1 MKKLKNTLYGISA
14 LACTFAMS
22 GCTADDLSAGGG
34 NTLIEVTTQPSASGE
49 AESRTAIDPTD
60 YTSGQIG
67 INWLPTDRIGVY
79 GSNGTANAPFGN
91 QNTAESDKATFAG
104 TLASGESP
112 LYAYSPYTSTAGT
125 DPAAVKGTLGGTQ
138 RYNSATRQLEGDWKA
153 GTPQAGNSGK
163 FRFKNIFPFLRFAVN
178 ATGTDVASEQL
189 LSVSLQIEGARLH
202 GDFTCDLTR
211 GGATTCTPASDAAK
225 VVMEWS
231 DKPQL
236 AGGSTVYGYM
246 SCFPAAGLQGKT
258 ATVTVTTDKHIATF
272 TATMKADALE
282 ANYYY
287 TVPLSLALYAD
298 SWTLEENPDGKEENA
313 AWVSGLQ
320 SRLACA
326 NTVYAIAGQPFMH
339 KIRVPD
345 NPSFTT
351 SATSIAALPVKTGV
365 QRAYNLPEGL
375 TWNAERCLVQGTA
388 PAAGDYVYSVEFTVD
403 GTTYQEGIKLHVA
416 AAADELLS
424 PTPMMGWQTW
434 NVLKAGI
441 SYDILA
447 SQLAGMKDKGLID
460 AGYKY
465 FGIDDC
471 WQVQNENDNG
481 HQIPDA
487 SKFPSADGVNGMKRM
502 ADLIHNYGL
511 KAGIYTDCGTK
522 TCEQYFAS
530 YGYEELHAQDY
541 QEWGYDFVKE
551 DWYYSTDMA
560 PTGAT
565 SSNFTDGYAGLHTEW
580 NSPSKAHELYTK
592 MGQAL
597 KNRGLMLYMCE
608 WGVHE
613 PWKWGAETGAT
624 CWRMSYDG
632 RDGWWGKVGSSKNSD
647 QNANGVGLHNTI
659 VLMRNLWPYVGIN
672 RYNDADMIC
681 VGIRGTGQSSN
692 DCVYVEFSLSNPTR
706 KNPGLTSTEAETS
719 FVMWCMW
726 SSPILLGFDMTKDM
740 TSTDLAHDL
749 ALVKNEELIAINQD
763 PLGQGAEYI
772 KSADGIDYYQ
782 KDLANGDVAIAAVNL
797 SDNSANYTISLSDY
811 AALDKDA
818 SYSAR
823 DLIGQKD
830 AGTLSVSSSL
840 TGTIAA
846 HGTFVVRLTRNN

>member
-298 SWTLEENPDGKEENA
+298 SWTL
-313 AWVSGLQ
+313 
-320 SRLACA
+320 
-326 NTVYAIAGQPFMH
+326 
-339 KIRVPD
+339 
-345 NPSFTT
+345 
-351 SATSIAALPVKTGV
+351 
-365 QRAYNLPEGL
+365 
-375 TWNAERCLVQGTA
+375 
-388 PAAGDYVYSVEFTVD
+388 
-403 GTTYQEGIKLHVA
+403 
-416 AAADELLS
+416 
-424 PTPMMGWQTW
+424 
-434 NVLKAGI
+434 
-441 SYDILA
+441 
-447 SQLAGMKDKGLID
+447 
-460 AGYKY
+460 
-465 FGIDDC
+465 
-471 WQVQNENDNG
+471 
-481 HQIPDA
+481 
-487 SKFPSADGVNGMKRM
+487 
-502 ADLIHNYGL
+502 
-511 KAGIYTDCGTK
+511 
-522 TCEQYFAS
+522 
-530 YGYEELHAQDY
+530 
-541 QEWGYDFVKE
+541 
-551 DWYYSTDMA
+551 
-560 PTGAT
+560 
-565 SSNFTDGYAGLHTEW
+565 
-580 NSPSKAHELYTK
+580 
-592 MGQAL
+592 
-597 KNRGLMLYMCE
+597 
-608 WGVHE
+608 
-613 PWKWGAETGAT
+613 
-624 CWRMSYDG
+624 
-632 RDGWWGKVGSSKNSD
+632 
-647 QNANGVGLHNTI
+647 
-659 VLMRNLWPYVGIN
+659 
-672 RYNDADMIC
+672 
-681 VGIRGTGQSSN
+681 
-692 DCVYVEFSLSNPTR
+692 
-706 KNPGLTSTEAETS
+706 
-719 FVMWCMW
+719 
-726 SSPILLGFDMTKDM
+726 
-740 TSTDLAHDL
+740 
-749 ALVKNEELIAINQD
+749 
-763 PLGQGAEYI
+763 
-772 KSADGIDYYQ
+772 
-782 KDLANGDVAIAAVNL
+782 
-797 SDNSANYTISLSDY
+797 
-811 AALDKDA
+811 
-818 SYSAR
+818 
-823 DLIGQKD
+823 
-830 AGTLSVSSSL
+830 
-840 TGTIAA
+840 
-846 HGTFVVRLTRNN
+846 

>member
-1 MKKLKNTLYGISA
+1 MAAI
-14 LACTFAMS
+14 
-22 GCTADDLSAGGG
+22 LSACNADGIGDFTSARRH
-34 NTLIEVTTQPSASGE
+34 NTVIEVYCPAPAS
-49 AESRTAIDPTD
+49 ESLETRTAVDSTE
-60 YTSGQIG
+60 YTSGEIG
-67 INWLPTDRIGVY
+67 INWLPSDEIGVY
-79 GSNGTANAPFGN
+79 GTRTANARFTN
-91 QNTAESDKATFAG
+91 QSEQEIDKTSFAG
-104 TLASGESP
+104 SLQDGEVP
-112 LYAYSPYTSTAGT
+112 LYVYYPYTATAGT
-125 DPAAVKGTLGGTQ
+125 DPTAVKGNLPLTQ
-138 RYNSATRQLEGDWKA
+138 HYSTATRELEGDWKV
-153 GTPQAGNSGK
+153 GVPQAGSTQK
-163 FRFKNIFPFLRFAVN
+163 FTFEHIFTFLKFDIN
-178 ATGTDVASEQL
+178 AGDTDVAGERL
-189 LSVSLQIEGARLH
+189 LSVSLTIPGSQLG
-202 GDFTCDLTR
+202 GDFTCDLTTC
-211 GGATTCTPASDAAK
+211 ATTFTPASDASC
-225 VVMEWS
+225 VTMEWT
-231 DKPQL
+231 DQPEL
-236 AGGSTVYGYM
+236 TASTFNGYM
-246 SCFPAAGLQGKT
+246 NVAPVTGIAGKE
-258 ATVTVTTDKHIATF
+258 VTVQIKTNLHIVTF
-272 TATMKADALE
+272 TETMKADAFRP
-282 ANYYY
+282 NTYY
-287 TVPLSLALYAD
+287 TVPLTLSRFKD

-339 KIRVPD
+339 KIRVPND
-345 NPSFTT
+345 PSHTT
-351 SATSIAALPVKTGV
+351 SAENIAAVPVKDGV
-365 QRAYNLPEGL
+365 KRAYNLPEGL

-388 PAAGDYVYSVEFTVD
+388 PAAGDYVYSVEFTVG

-434 NVLKAGI
+434 NVLKGEI
-441 SYDILA
+441 SYDILSA
-447 SQLAGMKDKGLID
+447 QLAGMRDKGLIS
-460 AGYKY
+460 AGYSY

-471 WQVQNENDNG
+471 WQVKDKNENG
-481 HQIPDA
+481 HQIPNAD
-487 SKFPSADGVNGMKRM
+487 KFPTVDGVNGMKRM
-502 ADLIHNYGL
+502 ADLIHSYGL

-522 TCEQYFAS
+522 TCEKYFAS

-541 QEWGYDFVKE
+541 QDWGYDFVKE
-551 DWYYSTDMA
+551 DWYYDTTMA

-565 SSNFTDGYAGLHTEW
+565 SSNFKDGYAGLNTEW
-580 NSPSKAHELYTK
+580 NSHSKALELYTK

-597 KNRGLMLYMCE
+597 KSRGLMLYMCE

-632 RDGWWGKVGSSKNSD
+632 RDGWWGKVGSSKNND

-692 DCVYVEFSLSNPTR
+692 DCVYVEFSISNPTR
-706 KNPGLTSTEAETS
+706 RNPGLNSIEAETS

-740 TSTDLAHDL
+740 TSTDLTHDL

-763 PLGQGAEYI
+763 PLEQGAEYI
-772 KSADGIDYYQ
+772 KSANGIDYYQ

-797 SDNSANYTISLSDY
+797 SDSQATATISMTDY
-811 AALDKDA
+811 DALDQSA

-823 DLIGQKD
+823 DLIGLKD
-830 AGTLSVSSSL
+830 AGSLSASSSL
-840 TGTIAA
+840 TATIAA
-846 HGTFVVRLTRNN
+846 HGTFVVRLTKNN